1 MGVKG
6 QCGQKYIADVLFYKI
21 LHRCSIIQ
29 EKHTLKMLGHVMIL
43 TPLETNGS
51 LRSAAS
57 KKIGI
62 MGHQSSCMVS
72 IESLWRWYTISA
84 CPRI

>member
-6 QCGQKYIADVLFYKI
+6 QCGQKYIVDVLIHKI

-57 KKIGI
+57 KKIVWY
-62 MGHQSSCMVS
+62 QSKAYGGGKPFRHVL
-72 IESLWRWYTISA
+72 EFKT
-84 CPRI
+84 